1 MIIIDTNVFS
11 ELINARS
18 DSPVLTWAASVEPQS
33 LYYTA
38 ITRAEIRY
46 GIERLAPGKR
56 KDELAIRAQQLFVM
70 ASDQHLNFD
79 GLAADAYGYIV
90 AQRESIGRRI
100 SIPDA
105 QIAAI
110 AYIHQAVLATRHVKD
125 FEDCGIRLFNPW
137 VDTRA

>member
-11 ELINARS
+11 ELMDARA
-18 DSPVLTWAASVEPQS
+18 DSPVLRWLTSVEPHS

-38 ITRAEIRY
+38 VTRAEIRY

-70 ASDQHLNFD
+70 SGDQHLSFD

-90 AQRESIGRRI
+90 AQRESLGRRI

-110 AYIHQAVLATRHVKD
+110 AYIHQAVLATRNVKD
-125 FEDCGIRLFNPW
+125 FEDCGIHIFNPW
-137 VDTRA
+137 DQK

>member
-11 ELINARS
+11 ELMDARA
-18 DSPVLTWAASVEPQS
+18 DSPVLRWLTSVEPHS

-38 ITRAEIRY
+38 VTRAEIRY

-70 ASDQHLNFD
+70 TGDQHLSFD

-90 AQRESIGRRI
+90 AQRESLGRRI

-110 AYIHQAVLATRHVKD
+110 AYIHQAVLATRNVKD
-125 FEDCGIRLFNPW
+125 FEDCGIHIFNPW
-137 VDTRA
+137 DQK

>member
-11 ELINARS
+11 ELMAARA
-18 DSPVLTWAASVEPQS
+18 DSPVVGWLTSVEPHS
-33 LYYTA
+33 LYYTGV
-38 ITRAEIRY
+38 TRAEIRY

-70 ASDQHLNFD
+70 SGDQHLSFD

-90 AQRESIGRRI
+90 AQRESLGRRI

-110 AYIHQAVLATRHVKD
+110 AYIHQAVLATRNVKD
-125 FEDCGIRLFNPW
+125 FEDCGIHIFNPW
-137 VDTRA
+137 DQK